1 MRSTQY
7 LSILLFMA
15 LGHATS
21 AHSNPLLDEYLN
33 SWEYR
38 ALSYQRQLD
47 MELPLGKSSFLTTHN
62 SYNSRHYQN
71 LFRYWDPNHI
81 NSVAEQLDMGIRA
94 LEYDVHYFTNQ
105 YGNKDLLLC
114 HGQGPHLGC
123 SQFDRR
129 FDLGLMEIETWIRQP
144 KNQQEVIILYI
155 EEHID
160 GHYDMAIDMLE
171 STLGDLIYKPQ
182 GCQSLPMSL
191 SKADILRAGKQIILI
206 GGNCADSGWSSYV
219 FNYGY
224 PTDNDTFEPYPN
236 CRTENYST
244 DYIQSHL
251 TRLYEDRTRL
261 SSTFSTPPQ
270 KITPQLMAEATA
282 CGISTLGLDKL
293 EFFDE
298 RLTAAIWSWDQNR
311 PLKNNTLEC
320 AALNNNGRFEDDH
333 CGNSYRFACKHNQ
346 ADEWLITD
354 NSGSWLNGEAQC
366 QASFGA
372 EYSFS
377 TPKNGFQ
384 HTKLLE
390 ARRSTNS
397 DESIWIDYSES
408 QFAGQWEVDK
418 QAPFTKA
425 ISYLTNPRQLLN
437 GWGFCLETKSSNPL
451 VGEKLQHNR
460 CDNAPHQQWIQ
471 DSEGRLHSAADATLC
486 VSHAEDNNSSLTMSD
501 CASENAI
508 TWQWGGNNSLR
519 TLETSED
526 AAEQTISAQ
535 ALNVSFGLLK
545 KQTAKLADF
554 NGSKS
559 QQWHWY

>member
-7 LSILLFMA
+7 LAVLLFVA
-15 LGHATS
+15 LGLATP

-33 SWEYR
+33 SWDYR

-62 SYNSRHYQN
+62 SYNSKHYQN

-160 GHYDMAIDMLE
+160 GHYDMAIDSLE
-171 STLGDLIYKPQ
+171 STLGDLIYKPE

-191 SKADILRAGKQIILI
+191 SKADVLRAGKQIILI
-206 GGNCADSGWSSYV
+206 GGSCADAGWSSYV

-236 CRTENYST
+236 CRTGKYNT
-244 DYIQSHL
+244 DHIQSHL
-251 TRLYEDRTRL
+251 TRLYEDQTRL
-261 SSTFSTPPQ
+261 SNTFSTPPQ
-270 KITPQLMAEATA
+270 RITAQLMAEATA

-293 EFFDE
+293 AFFDE
-298 RLTAAIWSWDQNR
+298 RLTAAIWSWEQNH
-311 PLKNNTLEC
+311 PIKNETLEC
-320 AALNNNGRFEDDH
+320 AALNNNGRFEDVNCENH
-333 CGNSYRFACKHNQ
+333 YRFACKNNN

-354 NSGSWLNGEAQC
+354 SSGNWQQGEALC
-366 QASFGA
+366 SESFGA

-390 ARRSTNS
+390 ARRNS
-397 DESIWIDYSES
+397 NSSESIWIDYSEA
-408 QFAGQWEVDK
+408 QFAGQWIVDK

-425 ISYLTNPRQLLN
+425 TTQITNPRQLLN
-437 GWGFCLETKSSNPL
+437 GWGYCLETKSPIPL
-451 VGEKLQHNR
+451 IGDNLQHNR
-460 CDNAPHQQWIQ
+460 CDNAPHQQWIL
-471 DSEGRLHSAADATLC
+471 DTEGRLHSGAD
-486 VSHAEDNNSSLTMSD
+486 SSLCISLAD
-501 CASENAI
+501 NSQNKLSIASCSSENAI
-508 TWQWGGNNSLR
+508 HWQWGSNNSLR
-519 TLETSED
+519 KIESNEAEIEHPTSLK
-526 AAEQTISAQ
+526 
-535 ALNVSFGLLK
+535 ALNVGFGLFK
-545 KQTAKLADF
+545 KQTAKISSV